1 MKRGSKKQ
9 NMFKH
14 FVEGVKQLMVSV
26 LTIPNGFPAARVN
39 RTIRTLSTQFSRNYS
54 LPTWNSSL
62 LLTPLSIK
70 PHASLCFL
78 TLHLKSEHC
87 VTSYKYVAAS
97 SALDWATESW
107 VRPAR
112 PGAATCHC
120 SLHSPAS
127 PCSDQFHLSP
137 ASPALPP
144 AQPVASGAL
153 LNPCLS
159 LPGTWS
165 SQWQPKRFLHG
176 WGKYSNNTLLIS
188 TKTVSIVPTRTI

>member
-1 MKRGSKKQ
+1 MDFLPR
-9 NMFKH
+9 
-14 FVEGVKQLMVSV
+14 ELIAQLELYQHSFHETILCLLGTPHCFSHLSQLSLTHHSVFSLYIWNVSS
-26 LTIPNGFPAARVN
+26 G
-39 RTIRTLSTQFSRNYS
+39 
-54 LPTWNSSL
+54 
-62 LLTPLSIK
+62 
-70 PHASLCFL
+70 
-78 TLHLKSEHC
+78 C

-188 TKTVSIVPTRTI
+188 TKTV